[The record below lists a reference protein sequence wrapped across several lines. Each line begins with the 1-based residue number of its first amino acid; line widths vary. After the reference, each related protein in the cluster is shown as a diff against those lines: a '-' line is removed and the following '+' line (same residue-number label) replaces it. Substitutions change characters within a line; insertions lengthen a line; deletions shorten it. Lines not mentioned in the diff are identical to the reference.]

1 MIQARDFV
9 EAARGRGFRWYAG
22 VPCSFLTPF
31 INYVLQ
37 DPFLHYVSMANE
49 GDAVALI
56 AGVTLAGDAS
66 APYGRGV
73 AMMQNSGLGNA
84 VSPLTSLTW
93 TFRLPQLLIVTWRAQ
108 PGIADEPQHALMGPI
123 TPAMLET
130 MEIPWELFPTESAQI
145 GPALDRAISH
155 MDQNGRPYAL
165 VMQKGS
171 VASYPLKPGI
181 GALQSRSRARASA
194 ATAGARDTAASARPS
209 RQDALR
215 AVVAGTSPDSTV
227 LLASTGFCGRELYAI
242 DDRPNHLYM
251 VGSMGCVVPLAL
263 GLALARRDLR
273 VIALDGD
280 GAALMR
286 LGAFATVGAY
296 GPPNLWHLLLD
307 NGVHDSTGG
316 QATVSPGVSFAE
328 ITAACGYASSLETS
342 DLGRISSWL
351 SERALDG
358 PRFARLF
365 IGAGTPGDLPRPSVA
380 PAEVKTRLM
389 RHIGAPRGVQ

>member
-9 EAARGRGFRWYAG
+9 EAARQRGFHWYAG

-37 DPFLHYVSMANE
+37 DPSLHYVSMANE

-56 AGVTLAGDAS
+56 AGVALAGDAS

-123 TPAMLET
+123 TPAMLKT
-130 MEIPWELFPTESAQI
+130 MEIPWELFPAESEQI
-145 GPALDRAISH
+145 GPALDRAIAY
-155 MDQNGRPYAL
+155 MDQTGRPYAL
-165 VMQKGS
+165 IMQKGS
-171 VASYPLKPGI
+171 VAAHPLKPDAGAMGI
-181 GALQSRSRARASA
+181 RSSA
-194 ATAGARDTAASARPS
+194 IKATAAASDRAASARPS

-215 AVVAGTSPDSTV
+215 AVVAQTAPDSTV
-227 LLASTGFCGRELYAI
+227 LLASTGYCGRELYAI
-242 DDRPNHLYM
+242 DDRPNHFYM
-251 VGSMGCVVPLAL
+251 VGSMGCVLPLAL
-263 GLALARRDLR
+263 GLALTRPDLR

-286 LGAFATVGAY
+286 LSAFATVGAY

-307 NGVHDSTGG
+307 NGVHESTGG
-316 QATVSPGVSFAE
+316 QATVSPRVSFAE
-328 ITAACGYASSLETS
+328 MAAACGYASALETNNLS
-342 DLGRISSWL
+342 QISSWL
-351 SERALDG
+351 AERPIDG
-358 PRFARLF
+358 ARFARLF
-365 IGAGTPGDLPRPSVA
+365 IRTGTPGDLPRPLVT
-380 PAEVKTRLM
+380 PVDVKSRLM
-389 RHIGAPRGVQ
+389 RHIGAPRGVH

>member
-1 MIQARDFV
+1 MIEARHFV
-9 EAARGRGFRWYAG
+9 EAARERGFRWYAG

-37 DPFLHYVSMANE
+37 DPSLHYVSMANE

-56 AGVTLAGDAS
+56 AGIAIAGDTGV
-66 APYGRGV
+66 PHRRGI

-123 TPAMLET
+123 TPDMLET
-130 MEIPWELFPTESAQI
+130 MQIPWELFPTQPADI
-145 GPALDRAISH
+145 GPALDRATAH
-155 MDQNGRPYAL
+155 MDRTGRPYAL

-171 VASYPLKPGI
+171 VAAH
-181 GALQSRSRARASA
+181 ALQGGVGAFAERSTASRAVIAPHRVALE
-194 ATAGARDTAASARPS
+194 ARPS
-209 RQDALR
+209 REDALR
-215 AVVAGTSPDSTV
+215 LVVAQTPIASTV

-251 VGSMGCVVPLAL
+251 VGSMGCVLPLAL
-263 GLALARRDLR
+263 GLALARPDLR

-286 LGAFATVGAY
+286 MGSLATAGAY
-296 GPPNLWHLLLD
+296 GPANLLHLLLD

-316 QATVSPGVSFAE
+316 QATVSPHVAFADVA
-328 ITAACGYASSLETS
+328 AACGYASSLETD
-342 DLGRISSWL
+342 DLVRISAWL
-351 SERALDG
+351 NDPPSGGA
-358 PRFARLF
+358 RFARLL
-365 IGAGTPGDLPRPSVA
+365 IRAGTPGDLPRPSMTPV
-380 PAEVKTRLM
+380 EVKARLM
-389 RHIGAPRGVQ
+389 RHIGVRAGVH